1 MNIIFK
7 LNVYVDLIGFN
18 RNEIIFF
25 IEKDFIVVINCIL
38 RLRIVFFLQIIWIFL
53 YSVVYVD

>member
-7 LNVYVDLIGFN
+7 FNVYVDLIGFN

-25 IEKDFIVVINCIL
+25 IEKDFIVAINCIL
-38 RLRIVFFLQIIWIFL
+38 RL
-53 YSVVYVD
+53 

>member
-25 IEKDFIVVINCIL
+25 IEKDFIVAINYIL
-38 RLRIVFFLQIIWIFL
+38 RL
-53 YSVVYVD
+53 